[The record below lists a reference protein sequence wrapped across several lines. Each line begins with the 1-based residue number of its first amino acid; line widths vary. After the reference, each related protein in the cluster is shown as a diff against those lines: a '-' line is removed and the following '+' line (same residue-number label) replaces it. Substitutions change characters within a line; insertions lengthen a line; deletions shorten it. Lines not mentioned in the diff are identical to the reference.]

1 MIVDNNDVPSK
12 ISSALQHVQNT
23 LDKINKL
30 SERHNDLCKSVDTY
44 EKKVCKVKST
54 AADYIDKITAL
65 EKASAYLEVI
75 KKVEELSS
83 SLESGINEKNEKKQ
97 ITNYIAL
104 NDICESL
111 VNSKC
116 THLLLYVN
124 ETVHYWHNILKDHF
138 NADYEE
144 ILKTLKW
151 PFIGNILRS
160 THTTETLNRFQ
171 TLTEYLIQIQLY
183 PLHLVNFQY

>member
-1 MIVDNNDVPSK
+1 MPSK

-183 PLHLVNFQY
+183 PLHILNFQKN